1 MAVINKPVIVMALYD
16 IGRDNWK
23 NFNLSYNTYLW
34 WMKNTLSLDADFV
47 IYTEEKFSDEIRKM
61 REEFDPTLQRTKLI
75 VKPIEELEYYIEYND
90 RLTQLMFSDQFKE
103 KAHHNVPEMTQPLY
117 NIIMFNKLS
126 FLKDSKDNGYFD
138 GDLFIWADAGG
149 LRENIDTYQGIKWP
163 DLDKLRGLDTK
174 KVTFFSHSTEFDID
188 NNEFHSLSQVRHIQ
202 GTCFFVPK
210 DCLDKFVTTFKETV
224 NESLDSGYIG
234 SDEKVLDITYC
245 KSKQD
250 YNLIHCTWREYF
262 DIFHGNPV
270 VDIPEEVV
278 VEKTNVFLDLG
289 THGCQGLHGFA
300 TSVLNFDETWDIHTF
315 EPNKLLHPINCIEQF
330 DFKVTSHKK
339 AVWIKEGTSVFKQY
353 GGDGKSQGSLLE
365 ETYGDKHYN
374 DYHDSIEVETI
385 DFLNFIHTFD
395 PNQNIY
401 IKMDIEWA
409 EWAVL
414 EDLLSRGW
422 PKNIKHIW
430 IEFHGVIGNQF
441 YKNKSIWLMDQ
452 IREKG
457 CEVTEWH

>member
-47 IYTEEKFSDEIRKM
+47 IYTEEKFSEKIREM
-61 REEFDPTLQRTKLI
+61 REEFDPTFQKTKLI
-75 VKPIEELEYYIEYND
+75 VKPIEELEYYVEYND
-90 RLTQLMFSDQFKE
+90 RLTQLMFSDEFKE

-149 LRENIDTYQGIKWP
+149 LREDISNYQGISWP
-163 DLDKLRGLDTK
+163 DLDKVRGLDTK
-174 KVTFFSHSTEFDID
+174 KITFFSHSPEFHID
-188 NNEFHSLSQVRHIQ
+188 NNEFHSLSQIRHIQ

-224 NESLDSGYIG
+224 NESLESGYIG

-262 DIFHGNPV
+262 GIFQGNPT
-270 VDIPEEVV
+270 VDIPKESE

-289 THGCQGLHGFA
+289 THGGQGLHRFKSILG
-300 TSVLNFDETWDIHTF
+300 FDETWDIHTF
-315 EPNKLLHPINCIEQF
+315 EPNNLLHPINTDQF
-330 DFKVTSHKK
+330 DFKVTPHNTAIWVKQGNS
-339 AVWIKEGTSVFKQY
+339 IFKQY
-353 GGDGKSQGSLLE
+353 GDDGKSQGSLLE
-365 ETYGDKHYN
+365 QTNGDRHYH

-385 DFLNFIHTFD
+385 DFHNYLKNFSSD
-395 PNQNIY
+395 QSIY
-401 IKMDIEWA
+401 IKMNIEWA
-409 EWAVL
+409 EWTVL
-414 EDLLSRGW
+414 EDLLVRGW
-422 PKNIKHIW
+422 PKNIKQMW
-430 IEFHGVIGNQF
+430 INFHGAVGNQF
-441 YKNKSIWLMDQ
+441 YKNKSVWLIDQ
-452 IREKG
+452 IRQEG
-457 CEVTEWH
+457 CEVTEWN